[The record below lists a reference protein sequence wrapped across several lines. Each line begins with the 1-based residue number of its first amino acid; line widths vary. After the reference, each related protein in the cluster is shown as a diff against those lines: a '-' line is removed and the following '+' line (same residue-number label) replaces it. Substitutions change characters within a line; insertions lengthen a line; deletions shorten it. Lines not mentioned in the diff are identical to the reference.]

1 MRASRSGRDFR
12 CVGNGA
18 WSDFFIRAGLGE
30 LHVGPALV
38 HFQPAALD
46 RQIEPRE
53 VFGRRGLV
61 LKQHRPLINSMW
73 IRPS

>member
-30 LHVGPALV
+30 LH
-38 HFQPAALD
+38 AALD

-61 LKQHRPLINSMW
+61 LQQHRPLINSMW